1 MRTFS
6 RLACRFTAF
15 ASFLLA
21 TLSLA
26 AGAWAQDGPQ
36 AQAACQPLYLVFD
49 TGHMDAAP
57 MVAESLR
64 RQGVRA
70 TFFGGNEGGSRGE
83 GSLSRRWASW
93 WKARAADG
101 HEFAMQTWD
110 MAQWRGDLP
119 GREPR
124 FRIRP
129 GEGAFAGRE
138 FTWTA
143 AQYCENIAFTAE
155 RLSYYSGKPP
165 LPLFRAVG
173 GRTSP
178 RLLAAAKA
186 CGYRHV
192 DWKPAPFLGH
202 GMPSGSQTPNEAFLE
217 RALKDVQA
225 GDVLLAGTSAW
236 ARQEA
241 WAPAMLGPL
250 LAGLKARGF
259 CFRTLREH
267 PHYQDWLARHAP
279 RP

>member
-1 MRTFS
+1 
-6 RLACRFTAF
+6 
-15 ASFLLA
+15 
-21 TLSLA
+21 
-26 AGAWAQDGPQ
+26 
-36 AQAACQPLYLVFD
+36 
-49 TGHMDAAP
+49 

-70 TFFGGNEGGSRGE
+70 TFFGGNEGSARGE
-83 GSLSRRWASW
+83 GSLSRRWAPW

-101 HEFAMQTWD
+101 HEFAAQTWD

-119 GREPR
+119 GREAR

-143 AQYCENIAFTAE
+143 AKYCENIAFTAE
-155 RLSYYSGKPP
+155 RLAYYSGKQP
-165 LPLFRAVG
+165 LPLFRAAG
-173 GRTSP
+173 GKTSP

-192 DWKPAPFLGH
+192 EWKPVHFLSR
-202 GMPSGSQTPNEAFLE
+202 GMPDSQTPNAAFME
-217 RALKDVQA
+217 QALKGVQA
-225 GDVLLAGTSAW
+225 GDVLLAGTSTW
-236 ARQEA
+236 ASQEA
-241 WAPAMLGPL
+241 WAPALLGPL

-267 PHYQDWLARHAP
+267 PDYQDWIAQRTSQP
-279 RP
+279 